1 MIVMHSTRK
10 EIFLKAKKM
19 MQITIK
25 PKKKEREIKNKIL
38 KFLRTKLSK
47 RKKN

>member
-10 EIFLKAKKM
+10 EIFLKTEKM

-25 PKKKEREIKNKIL
+25 PKKKEKEIKNKTL
-38 KFLRTKLSK
+38 KFLKIKLLK